1 MILKTVF
8 RALNSAEAQLI
19 RSQLEAANFNV
30 FVADE
35 TSALSMEGY
44 VLGAGGIRIQVPD
57 SEREDASEFLRSC
70 GYPVE

>member
-35 TSALSMEGY
+35 TSAVSME
-44 VLGAGGIRIQVPD
+44 
-57 SEREDASEFLRSC
+57 
-70 GYPVE
+70 

>member
-1 MILKTVF
+1 MDLKTVF
-8 RALNSAEAQLI
+8 RAFNSAEAQLV
-19 RSQLEAANFNV
+19 RSQLEAAGFNV

-44 VLGAGGIRIQVPD
+44 VLGAGGIRVQVPD
-57 SEREDASEFLRSC
+57 DRESEAKALLKSC

>member
-44 VLGAGGIRIQVPD
+44 ILGAGGIRIQVPD
-57 SEREDASEFLRSC
+57 GEEKDASEFLKSC

>member
-35 TSALSMEGY
+35 TSALSMEVY
-44 VLGAGGIRIQVPD
+44 VLGAVGI
-57 SEREDASEFLRSC
+57 
-70 GYPVE
+70 

>member
-57 SEREDASEFLRSC
+57 GEGKDASEFLKSC

>member
-57 SEREDASEFLRSC
+57 DEVKDASEFLKSC